1 MRETK
6 ERRDWRAFEERM
18 RARLAAVASRLKVP
32 RAPHQQPMWDC
43 DSLMAGKGAKV
54 DPQGAEA
61 AH

>member
-1 MRETK
+1 
-6 ERRDWRAFEERM
+6 
-18 RARLAAVASRLKVP
+18 
-32 RAPHQQPMWDC
+32 MWDC